1 MHGDFKYV
9 LKALLKKDWSC
20 MDIVNKIITDI
31 LPKLCEHLLSAGVFA
46 VCLTLI
52 FNQIIDR
59 RKKNK
64 EICMYLN
71 SLHGEISAILSIIKL
86 RKAEFINSRCMDLEN
101 YRFEYIPISYNYC
114 TVYENNSDKIGMIK
128 NKELVHSIIY
138 CYTNL
143 KGLFENV
150 KDLEQISK
158 QSYTHIL
165 EHPSGSTIFCLVK
178 WHYDYCNHIIYK
190 QEPLVEEE
198 LEKLLVELEKE
209 IKEYDRKLI

>member
-1 MHGDFKYV
+1 
-9 LKALLKKDWSC
+9 
-20 MDIVNKIITDI
+20 MDTAIRGITDYLQNI
-31 LPKLCEHLLSAGVFA
+31 WNHIFSAGILS

-52 FNQIIDR
+52 FNQIIER

-64 EICMYLN
+64 ELCMYLN
-71 SLHGEISAILSIIKL
+71 SLHSEISSIQSIIKL

-101 YRFEYIPISYNYC
+101 YRFIYIPISYNYC

-128 NKELVHSIIY
+128 NKELIHSIIY

-143 KGLFENV
+143 KGLFENI

-165 EHPSGSTIFCLVK
+165 EHPSDSTILCLVK
-178 WHYDYCNHIIYK
+178 WHFDYCEHIINK
-190 QEPLVEEE
+190 QVPLVEEE
-198 LEKLLVELEKE
+198 LDKLLVELEKE
-209 IKEYDRKLI
+209 IKEYDRKFI